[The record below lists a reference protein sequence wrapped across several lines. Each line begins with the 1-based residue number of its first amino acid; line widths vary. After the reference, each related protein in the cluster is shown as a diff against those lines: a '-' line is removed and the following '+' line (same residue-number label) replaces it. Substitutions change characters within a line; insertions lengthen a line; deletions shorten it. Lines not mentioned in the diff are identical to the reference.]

1 MAKTRK
7 QKEELLAKYENFIK
21 QANAIYFVNANL
33 SANDTNA
40 FRKKLNNVNSKYHL
54 LKNSLINLAI
64 KKVLEKDY
72 EFKGKVSGVVVFG
85 DVVESAKLLEE
96 LKKEGKATYIA
107 SLFEKDIKSEEF
119 ISKLAS
125 LESRDVLLGKLMYL
139 INYPT
144 TGLARA
150 LANNI
155 QKLLY
160 ALEAVK
166 TSKS

>member
-1 MAKTRK
+1 MAKTRR
-7 QKEELLAKYENFIK
+7 QKEQLLAKYEDFIK
-21 QANAIYFVNANL
+21 QANAIFFVSTNL
-33 SANDTNA
+33 NVNDTNA
-40 FRKKLNNVNSKYHL
+40 FRKKLNNTNSKYHL

-72 EFKGKVSGVVVFG
+72 EFKGKVSGVFVYG
-85 DVVESAKLLEE
+85 DIVESAKLLEQ
-96 LKKEGKATYIA
+96 LKKEGKASYIA
-107 SLFEKDIKSEEF
+107 SLFEGEIKPEDF
-119 ISKLAS
+119 IEKLAK
-125 LESRDVLLGKLMYL
+125 LESKDVLLGKLIYL

-144 TGLARA
+144 TGLAIA